1 MIGNGHREAPE
12 VASRH
17 WHMRYAGHLGLR
29 APDSPL
35 FQHSAGSIAAA
46 DQIRFL
52 ADLGFAGV
60 QDNFLELRSLAEQE
74 LIGAQIARLG
84 LEMGSFTGNPQ
95 YWNSPLWNAT
105 DAGSRSTLRKGLD
118 ASIDAARRVNGCVVG
133 CVTGVMA
140 SSPRD
145 RQIAAMIDNLKLMAE
160 PAARAGIVLCV
171 EAVAAQWIP
180 GLLVRTIGEAAHIV
194 QAVDSPAVRLM
205 FDVGHVQMSDGH
217 VIAHLENCWAHIGAI
232 QVADAPG
239 RIDLGAGE
247 LHWPT
252 ILRTIRNRGWSGLI
266 EIEHMPVEE
275 TAAGERRLIERL
287 RAIDAALS

>member
-1 MIGNGHREAPE
+1 
-12 VASRH
+12 
-17 WHMRYAGHLGLR
+17 
-29 APDSPL
+29 
-35 FQHSAGSIAAA
+35 
-46 DQIRFL
+46 
-52 ADLGFAGV
+52 
-60 QDNFLELRSLAEQE
+60 
-74 LIGAQIARLG
+74 
-84 LEMGSFTGNPQ
+84 
-95 YWNSPLWNAT
+95 
-105 DAGSRSTLRKGLD
+105 
-118 ASIDAARRVNGCVVG
+118 
-133 CVTGVMA
+133 MA

-171 EAVAAQWIP
+171 EAVAPQWIP